1 MTSRAAAL
9 PTTALVFALQF
20 GCPGDPSITDDDVA
34 DDDAGDD
41 DSLDPL
47 DLESAPE
54 LDDSGLGPALAWAG
68 VLEAGS
74 DLLVGGAAGASR
86 PGDYM
91 VVNNMGR
98 FVVRGD
104 RQGSGYVG
112 VPGALID
119 IDCRR
124 GEGNA
129 DADALVELVT
139 LLGEGRVFVA
149 TSYEVATEGLEPGVS
164 AQLKLHGTD
173 RPLDLLTASLEDPG
187 AYPPLG
193 LEVHQ
198 SLTLAPGS
206 PAMWLE
212 TTVVNTTDQHLDLP
226 LSDLMFVDASVAA
239 PFVPG
244 IGFGGEG
251 ATGERDI
258 VAYQSHDSEQAIGL
272 FWRDD
277 SVRVDHLPGVHDA
290 IGHVVAEG
298 PTLSLAP
305 GEYDSYRRVVAA
317 VRDVGTMDFY
327 RKLTGETWP
336 VTLEGWVRYEGEDKR
351 IWHARVFLQDP
362 DGTPRLM
369 ARTESLGGYYI
380 ATDEGDWRVEVVADL
395 DNEWVDLPPGIGAFG
410 ARANEADNEQAL
422 WAWTDPE
429 AVLIQPVADGH
440 HRPDDASI
448 TLEPGRTW
456 LEFTLER
463 PATLA
468 VRVEDGDGQPL
479 PAVVQVRFPPGVSDP
494 HPPRPEL
501 GERRP
506 GNRLRK
512 VLFLVDG
519 EAEVPV
525 PSGTYDLLAHRGL
538 QYEIDRSEDVVLAA
552 GETTSV
558 TLTLGLSLLLVDP
571 GLGTW
576 NELMSHQQT
585 ASGGDVVYF
594 HDQLPPGSLLWFV
607 SYPVFAAMSYP
618 LPLLVTAL
626 PGLARILG
634 RRHRGRALPV
644 WIFIWCSLL
653 ILTFMAVRMG
663 RYVLPLFPALCLLS
677 AWWGSELQPHRWRR
691 PVLAALAALFLMVLV
706 WEHGAIPGQGGW
718 IGDGVQRNFAVM
730 NDTTMPT
737 EEDMA
742 RLREGL
748 IPNLHCELDLFLREI
763 SEISLQEGGTNPLAM
778 GGRGLGKLRLALP
791 EAVFMGYIV
800 LQAKQRITNRF
811 VYELDPDSGKRQIL
825 GPMTFLLMHPA
836 GLDLRQEG
844 ITGKLLISRYQPIHC
859 QARTTPFRLSLIKTT
874 TALSAGKR

>member
-1 MTSRAAAL
+1 MVLLIVAAHAGPRALAFRGVSH
-9 PTTALVFALQF
+9 TA
-20 GCPGDPSITDDDVA
+20 
-34 DDDAGDD
+34 
-41 DSLDPL
+41 SLDFVDSVTHL
-47 DLESAPE
+47 KNAHKLHYMLAHGERSVEDTE
-54 LDDSGLGPALAWAG
+54 LHMPARWPRG
-68 VLEAGS
+68 VYH
-74 DLLVGGAAGASR
+74 ASR
-86 PGDYM
+86 PWMGLFGPMSLWTTQLTNLIFWLVM
-91 VVNNMGR
+91 VVGLTGLGATLFSAR
-98 FVVRGD
+98 
-104 RQGSGYVG
+104 VG
-112 VPGALID
+112 LWAALLATLCPG
-119 IDCRR
+119 
-124 GEGNA
+124 
-129 DADALVELVT
+129 LVASSWYYSLD
-139 LLGEGRVFVA
+139 
-149 TSYEVATEGLEPGVS
+149 Y
-164 AQLKLHGTD
+164 
-173 RPLDLLTASLEDPG
+173 PLA
-187 AYPPLG
+187 
-193 LEVHQ
+193 
-198 SLTLAPGS
+198 
-206 PAMWLE
+206 AM
-212 TTVVNTTDQHLDLP
+212 TTVGLWL
-226 LSDLMFVDASVAA
+226 LCSCR
-239 PFVPG
+239 
-244 IGFGGEG
+244 GFSRWG
-251 ATGERDI
+251 A
-258 VAYQSHDSEQAIGL
+258 GL
-272 FWRDD
+272 
-277 SVRVDHLPGVHDA
+277 
-290 IGHVVAEG
+290 
-298 PTLSLAP
+298 
-305 GEYDSYRRVVAA
+305 
-317 VRDVGTMDFY
+317 
-327 RKLTGETWP
+327 
-336 VTLEGWVRYEGEDKR
+336 
-351 IWHARVFLQDP
+351 
-362 DGTPRLM
+362 
-369 ARTESLGGYYI
+369 
-380 ATDEGDWRVEVVADL
+380 
-395 DNEWVDLPPGIGAFG
+395 AFG
-410 ARANEADNEQAL
+410 AWSAL
-422 WAWTDPE
+422 GLFVKLSYVIYLLPAAMAVVAWGLWRSPNR
-429 AVLIQPVADGH
+429 VM
-440 HRPDDASI
+440 
-448 TLEPGRTW
+448 
-456 LEFTLER
+456 
-463 PATLA
+463 TLA
-468 VRVEDGDGQPL
+468 R
-479 PAVVQVRFPPGVSDP
+479 AT
-494 HPPRPEL
+494 
-501 GERRP
+501 
-506 GNRLRK
+506 
-512 VLFLVDG
+512 
-519 EAEVPV
+519 A
-525 PSGTYDLLAHRGL
+525 
-538 QYEIDRSEDVVLAA
+538 
-552 GETTSV
+552 SV

-844 ITGKLLISRYQPIHC
+844 ITGKVLISRYQPIHC